1 MKTRGYLRSDGQ
13 TVNRLF
19 RCQGVR
25 KARYEMSLWRSQ
37 SQKAYVKCEIV
48 QFFLEAGSIKTM
60 LNAQDGNRDDRRPQ
74 TVTALTLPEWSRGRK
89 TEPRDSEMA
98 VQVWER

>member
-1 MKTRGYLRSDGQ
+1 MVIKIRSLTGNTEYSANRRETDYGIGRGESVKTRGCLRSDGQ

-37 SQKAYVKCEIV
+37 SQKA
-48 QFFLEAGSIKTM
+48 M
-60 LNAQDGNRDDRRPQ
+60 LNVRWFG
-74 TVTALTLPEWSRGRK
+74 S
-89 TEPRDSEMA
+89 S
-98 VQVWER
+98 